1 MKKTLAS
8 VGFAVCLGVL
18 TSATPASAQSDAEF
32 FESRVRPVLAQ
43 KCAECHSESRRRGGL
58 RVSTLAD
65 LLAGGRSGPAIVP
78 GDPDNSLLVQVVRH
92 EIADMEM
99 PQDAPALSAQEI
111 SALVQWIE
119 RDAPWPDGTPDVVF
133 AAATEAPGLTP
144 SAQIFVDRVRPVLEQ
159 KCFTCHTDDERGGL
173 RLDSRERM
181 VQGGG
186 RGPAITPGNPEGSL
200 VIRALRHEDPDL
212 QMPRNGAKLSTQEIA
227 AFAEWIASGAEWAE
241 AAAPLVIPRRG
252 VSEEERAF
260 WSFQSLHMPSVPTP
274 SDGESEWAETDVDR
288 FVLATLQQQGLTPV
302 APADK
307 RVLIRRATYDLIG
320 LPPTPEEVEAFLEDD
335 APDAFEKVV
344 DRLLASPHYGERWG
358 RHWLDVTRFGEDDT
372 RGLARDGS
380 GRERY
385 PMAYV
390 HRDWVVKAFNDDMP
404 FDTFTMA
411 HLAADLMPEEQREAL
426 LPGLGFLGQGPWY
439 YDIAEPAIARADERH
454 DRVDVTTRG
463 FLGLTVGCARCHDH
477 KYDPIGTHDYYAIAG
492 IFDNANYYEY
502 PVADSATAA
511 EFKKDQEFIES
522 MEEGL
527 DEYLSTESDQLAA
540 VLSLQTSRYMMAA
553 WEVTGKN
560 QIPVE
565 TAASRARLD
574 LEVLQRWV
582 RFLGKEPKHYPFV
595 VPWQEMIA
603 EDGGTEEKAQELAD
617 GFQRLV
623 LELVAE
629 QSELEERNQRIIARG
644 TPLEEVKSTP
654 MPNGFESFFDEHQ
667 LELDAMDREKFNLLT
682 DLFYTDLENNLETFF
697 RQPGVF
703 RFRGWGLERQ
713 LSRVAADHVVAMRE
727 EVEKLEE
734 ELTDLPFVMG
744 VAEKDSTDIVDIGLH
759 IRGSPKSLGER
770 VPRGFPLVLQ
780 DGDPERYIEG
790 SGRLRLAR
798 DIAEHPISARV
809 IVNRV
814 WGWHMG
820 AGLVRSPSNF
830 GFAGELPTNPELLE
844 FLAAD
849 FVANG
854 RSIKRLHRQIMLSS
868 VYQLSTEDRP
878 EYAEIDPDNRY
889 FWRFNRQRLE
899 AEQIRDALLH
909 VSGEL
914 DAEVGGESLQLDD
927 EKNRRRTLYGEVS
940 RFQLHEYL
948 QTFDFPNPSLTAERR
963 FATNVPLQS
972 LYFMNSDFVHG
983 RSQAFVQRLAKMT
996 TDGDG
1001 ADSTAASGPGASTS
1015 STTPTA
1021 GASARRNRSASSA
1034 DSTKAAAPLLPEGH
1048 DDAAMIAAA
1057 YPLLYGRDVTEAETR
1072 IGLDFLAAQRES
1084 LFEAELK
1091 AIATERAAAAER
1103 GGSASTADV
1112 DDVATTGAGAAANDE
1127 DATASAQ
1134 DAGEASRDEADQALA
1149 MRRAATKAWVQ
1160 YARALFS
1167 AAEFR
1172 FID

>member
-1 MKKTLAS
+1 MKKTFVPVS
-8 VGFAVCLGVL
+8 FALLLGLL
-18 TSATPASAQSDAEF
+18 TTATPASAQSDAEF
-32 FESRVRPVLAQ
+32 FESMVRPVLAQ
-43 KCAECHSESRRRGGL
+43 KCAECHSDARRRGGL
-58 RVSTLAD
+58 KVSTLAD
-65 LLAGGRSGPAIVP
+65 LLAGGRSGPAIVL
-78 GDPDNSLLVQVVRH
+78 GDADNSLLVQVVRH

-99 PQDAPALSAQEI
+99 PQDAPALSAREI
-111 SALVQWIE
+111 SALAEWID
-119 RDAPWPDGTPDVVF
+119 RDAPWPDGTPNVVF
-133 AAATEAPGLTP
+133 AASSEPMGLSP
-144 SAQIFVDRVRPVLEQ
+144 SAQIFADRVRPVLEQ

-181 VQGGG
+181 LAGGG
-186 RGPAITPGNPEGSL
+186 RGPALVPGNPEGSL
-200 VIRALRHEDPDL
+200 VMRAIRHENADL
-212 QMPRNGAKLSTQEIA
+212 QMPRNGAKLSEQEIA
-227 AFAEWIASGAEWAE
+227 AVAEWIASGAEWAE
-241 AAAPLVIPRRG
+241 AVGPLVIPRRG
-252 VSEEERAF
+252 VTEEERAF
-260 WSFQSLHMPSVPTP
+260 WSFQSLNMPAVPTP
-274 SDGESEWAETDVDR
+274 SDGASDWVQTDVDR
-288 FVLATLQQQGLTPV
+288 FVLAALQKQGLTPV
-302 APADK
+302 GPADK
-307 RVLIRRATYDLIG
+307 RVLIRRATYDLTG
-320 LPPTPEEVEAFLEDD
+320 LPPTPEEIEAFEADD
-335 APDAFEKVV
+335 SEDAFGKVV
-344 DRLLASPHYGERWG
+344 DRLLGSPHYGERWG

-372 RGLARDGS
+372 RGLAPGGT

-404 FDTFTMA
+404 FDTFAMA
-411 HLAADLMPEEQREAL
+411 HVAADLMPEEQREAL
-426 LPGLGFLGQGPWY
+426 LPALGFLGQGPWY

-502 PVADSATAA
+502 PIADSATAA
-511 EFKKDQEFIES
+511 EFKSDQEFIES

-527 DEYLSTESDQLAA
+527 GEYLSTESDQLAS

-553 WEVTGKN
+553 WQVTGKE

-565 TAASRARLD
+565 TAAQRARLD

-582 RFLGKEPKHYPFV
+582 RFLAKEPKHYPFV

-603 EDGGTEEKAQELAD
+603 DAGGTEERAQELAD
-617 GFQRLV
+617 QFQRLV
-623 LELVAE
+623 LEIVAE
-629 QSELEERNQRIIARG
+629 QSKLEDRNQRIIARG

-667 LELDAMDREKFNLLT
+667 LELDAMDRERFNLHV

-727 EVEKLEE
+727 EVKELEE
-734 ELTDLPFVMG
+734 ELPDLPFVMG

-759 IRGSPKSLGER
+759 IRGSPKALGER
-770 VPRGFPLVLQ
+770 VPRGFPAVLQ
-780 DGDPERYIEG
+780 GGDPERYVEG

-798 DIAEHPISARV
+798 DIAEHPIAARV

-820 AGLVRSPSNF
+820 AGIVRSPSNF
-830 GFAGELPTNPELLE
+830 GFAGEAPTNPELLE

-854 RSIKRLHRQIMLSS
+854 HSIKRLHRQIMLSS
-868 VYQLSTEDRP
+868 VYQLATTDRP
-878 EYAEIDPDNRY
+878 EYAEVDPENQF

-899 AEQIRDALLH
+899 AEQIRDALLQ

-914 DAEVGGESLQLDD
+914 DTKIGGESLQLDD
-927 EKNRRRTLYGEVS
+927 EKNDRRTVYGEVS
-940 RFQLHEYL
+940 RFQVNEYL

-972 LYFMNSDFVHG
+972 LYFMNSDFVH
-983 RSQAFVQRLAKMT
+983 RQSQAFVLRLATMT
-996 TDGDG
+996 MAGEAP
-1001 ADSTAASGPGASTS
+1001 ADSTTSAATS
-1015 STTPTA
+1015 
-1021 GASARRNRSASSA
+1021 SASSA
-1034 DSTKAAAPLLPEGH
+1034 ATSTGAKSEGSDSTATPVIVLPEGH
-1048 DDAAMIAAA
+1048 DDTAMIAAA
-1057 YPLLYGRDVTEAETR
+1057 YPLLYGRAVTEPETKL
-1072 IGLDFLAAQRES
+1072 GLDFLAAQREA
-1084 LFEAELK
+1084 LFITEMEVLAKEKAEADGPPDAAE
-1091 AIATERAAAAER
+1091 AVGDGQAEASSAEGTEVLARRRAAA
-1103 GGSASTADV
+1103 
-1112 DDVATTGAGAAANDE
+1112 
-1127 DATASAQ
+1127 
-1134 DAGEASRDEADQALA
+1134 
-1149 MRRAATKAWVQ
+1149 KAWVQ